1 MTYKRIF
8 TILFTGLISI
18 CSLIAQE
25 VQRPARM
32 GNCQNDI
39 PRERYGDGTG
49 VLRAFPRV

>member
-25 VQRPARM
+25 VQRPAVWGMAKMTFLVSEMER
-32 GNCQNDI
+32 G
-39 PRERYGDGTG
+39 REY
-49 VLRAFPRV
+49 

>member
-25 VQRPARM
+25 VQRPAVWGIAKM
-32 GNCQNDI
+32 TFLVSDI
-39 PRERYGDGTG
+39 EMARE
-49 VLRAFPRV
+49 FPRV